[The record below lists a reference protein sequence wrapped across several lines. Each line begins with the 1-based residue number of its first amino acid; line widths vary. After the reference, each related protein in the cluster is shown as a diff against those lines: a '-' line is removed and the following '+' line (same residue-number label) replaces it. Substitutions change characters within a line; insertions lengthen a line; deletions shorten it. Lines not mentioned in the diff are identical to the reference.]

1 MFVCFACLRRLG
13 LALLPANHDISRG
26 DRAKHTYLIT
36 SPDIRKQIGDKDR
49 RENRIDCSYLVI
61 EALIVSLDWRC
72 ANSGGEPGKGSLHT

>member
-13 LALLPANHDISRG
+13 LALLPVNHDISRG

-36 SPDIRKQIGDKDR
+36 TPEIRKQIGDKDR

-61 EALIVSLDWRC
+61 EALIGLTRLAMCKLRW
-72 ANSGGEPGKGSLHT
+72 